1 MEHPLLEM
9 TAIRKSFG
17 HVKALEQA
25 QFSLEE
31 GEVHALLGVNGA
43 GKSTLMKILSGVYS
57 QDEGEI
63 TLNGSLL
70 ELRSPKDAKEQ
81 GIYTV
86 YQEVD
91 TAIVA
96 ELSVAENILLD
107 TFASGSSFF
116 ISQKQLQTD
125 ARNVLKQLQAD
136 HIAVGQKAA
145 DLSLAEKQLVLIA
158 RALVHSAKI
167 IIFDEPTAPL
177 SLHESTKLFSVI
189 ENLKAQGVGCI
200 FISHRLPEVF
210 DISDRITVMAEGTWV
225 ETFDTKTASQE
236 RVVESM
242 LGAKLSNELVHRAHD
257 IGAPQLVVESLS
269 DEGKLKDIS
278 FAVAAGEIVGIVGLV
293 GAGKTELAKALFG
306 ETKKTTGTIRLE
318 GKSLKLKHP
327 ADAIKAGMALVP
339 EERRKEG
346 LFVQES
352 LATNASFPNLR
363 RFSPKFFMDKKAETA
378 FAKDIIG
385 RLRIKTNNTDTPLVH
400 LSGGNQQKVAIGKW
414 MSLDSKLYLFD
425 EPTKGVDIG
434 AKVDIFKLIRQ
445 LAASGKSC
453 LYFSSEIHEAIGI
466 SDRILVMYNGQIV
479 KEFSRQEATQERILL
494 YASGGKEESAKDGQ
508 QRERESHTISV

>member
-1 MEHPLLEM
+1 MAHPLLEM

-17 HVKALEQA
+17 NVTALEQA
-25 QFSLEE
+25 QFSLEK

-57 QDEGEI
+57 QDEGDI
-63 TLNGSLL
+63 KLNGSPLQ
-70 ELRSPKDAKEQ
+70 LRSPKEAKEQ

-107 TFASGSSFF
+107 TFAGGSSFF
-116 ISQKQLQTD
+116 ISQKKLYDD
-125 ARNVLKQLQAD
+125 ARRVLKELQSD
-136 HIAVGQKAA
+136 NIAVGQKAA
-145 DLSLAEKQLVLIA
+145 DLTLAEKQLVLIA

-177 SLHESTKLFSVI
+177 SLHESAKLFSVI
-189 ENLKAQGVGCI
+189 EGLKAQGVGCI

-210 DISDRITVMAEGTWV
+210 EISDRITVMAEGTWV
-225 ETFDTKTASQE
+225 QTFDTSAASQE
-236 RVVESM
+236 EVVESM
-242 LGAKLSNELVHRAHD
+242 LGAKLSNELVHRDHE
-257 IGAPQLVVESLS
+257 IGAPQLTVEGLS
-269 DEGKLKDIS
+269 DEDKLKNLS
-278 FAVAAGEIVGIVGLV
+278 FGAAAGEIVGVVGLV

-306 ETKKTTGTIRLE
+306 ESKLTSGTITLG
-318 GKSLKLKHP
+318 GKRLKLKHP
-327 ADAIKAGMALVP
+327 SDAIKAGIALVP

-352 LATNASFPNLR
+352 LSANASFPNLR
-363 RFSPKFFMDKKAETA
+363 RFSPKFFMDKRAERA

-385 RLRIKTNNTDTPLVH
+385 RLQIKTDNTETPLIH

-453 LYFSSEIHEAIGI
+453 VYFSSEIHEAIGI

-494 YASGGKEESAKDGQ
+494 YASGGKEERGENRQ
-508 QRERESHTISV
+508 QHERESHTVSV

>member
-1 MEHPLLEM
+1 MKQQLLDM
-9 TAIRKSFG
+9 SGIQKSFG
-17 HVKALEQA
+17 KVTALEHA
-25 QFSLEE
+25 AFNLER

-43 GKSTLMKILSGVYS
+43 GKSTLMKILSGVYG
-57 QDEGEI
+57 QDGGNIRLDGEEVR
-63 TLNGSLL
+63 LQ
-70 ELRSPKDAKEQ
+70 SPKAAKEQ

-91 TAIVA
+91 TAIVPG
-96 ELSVAENILLD
+96 LTVAENILLD
-107 TFASGSSFF
+107 QFAGKGSFF
-116 ISQKQLQTD
+116 ISKKKLYAKAQKALG
-125 ARNVLKQLQAD
+125 ALQAED
-136 HIAVGQKAA
+136 IEVGQQAA
-145 DLSLAEKQLVLIA
+145 SLTLAEKQLVLIA

-177 SLHESTKLFSVI
+177 SLRESEKLFSVI
-189 ENLKAQGVGCI
+189 RDLKRQGVGCV

-210 DISDRITVMAEGTWV
+210 AISDRITVMAEGKWV
-225 ETFDTKTASQE
+225 GTFDTGSAVQE
-236 RVVESM
+236 EIVEAM
-242 LGAKLSNELVHRAHD
+242 LGAKLSSELVHREHE
-257 IGAPQLVVESLS
+257 IGGPLLIAEGMSDGDKLKNASLS
-269 DEGKLKDIS
+269 
-278 FAVAAGEIVGIVGLV
+278 VAAGEIVGVVGLV

-306 ETKKTTGTIRLE
+306 SAKTVSGTVRLN
-318 GKSLKLKHP
+318 GKELKLNHP
-327 ADAIKAGMALVP
+327 ADAIRAGMALVP

-346 LFVQES
+346 LFVHES

-363 RFSPKFFMDKKAETA
+363 KFSKRGFMDKKGESG

-385 RLRIKTNNTDTPLVH
+385 RLGIKTDSTATPLIH

-414 MSLDSKLYLFD
+414 ISLDSQLYLFD

-434 AKVDIFKLIRQ
+434 AKVDIFKLIRS
-445 LAASGKSC
+445 LASSGKGC

-494 YASGGKEESAKDGQ
+494 YASGGKEEQNENGQSAKAK
-508 QRERESHTISV
+508 RHSVSV